1 MKRFSNIHSDLLYN
15 LQYHKN
21 EFARD
26 IEKNPNTAFQHINQI
41 STLVG
46 SKFKVSLQLHFPNS
60 SKILDVNSYGTE
72 NIGIVVDKFKK
83 TFPIPRDLIKQAAKE
98 MLGEV
103 TTQDAYMYEGKEGL
117 KIIMK
122 QGRIEIL
129 PGSVHLWCKVNQEI
143 SRFMDWLMDAIYFQ
157 ELKS

>member
-1 MKRFSNIHSDLLYN
+1 MKRFSDIHSDLLYN
-15 LQYHKN
+15 LRYHKN
-21 EFARD
+21 ELARD

-41 STLVG
+41 STFVG
-46 SKFKVSLQLHFPNS
+46 SKFKISLQLHFPNS